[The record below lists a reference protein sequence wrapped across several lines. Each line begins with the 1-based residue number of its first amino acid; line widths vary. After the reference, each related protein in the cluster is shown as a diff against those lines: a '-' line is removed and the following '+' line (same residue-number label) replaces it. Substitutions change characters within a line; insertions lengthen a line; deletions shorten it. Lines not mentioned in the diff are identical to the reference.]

1 MSGNSNA
8 YMAGRKQYARPQA
21 ILFSKNAGYL
31 QDGKY
36 IPDGYE
42 FGASGKTDA
51 ESSFLILSDHNRSPI
66 DFKTT
71 RIENRKRM
79 INGRMRSYHIADK
92 LNINL
97 SWNMIPSR
105 GYSASPQFN
114 TSTGATTGTGTE
126 FTVDGGAG
134 GVELLKWYENNTG
147 PFWVFLSYDKY
158 NNFDTTANK
167 YAHLFEYNEVI
178 EVYISSFD
186 YSVQKRGAHNMDL
199 WNISMSLEEV

>member
-8 YMAGRKQYARPQA
+8 YMAGRQQYARPQA
-21 ILFSKNAGYL
+21 ILFSKNAGYF

-42 FGASGKTDA
+42 FGAAGKTDA
-51 ESSFLILSDHNRSPI
+51 DSSFLILSDHNRSPI

-79 INGRMRSYHIADK
+79 INGRMRSYYIADK
-92 LNINL
+92 LSINL

-105 GYSASPQFN
+105 AYSASPQFN

-126 FTVDGGAG
+126 YTVDGGAG
-134 GVELLKWYENNTG
+134 GVELLKWYEDNTG

-167 YAHLFEYNEVI
+167 YAHLFEYNEVL
-178 EVYISSFD
+178 EVYISNFE
-186 YSVQKRGAHNMDL
+186 YSVQKRGGHTQDL